1 MGVIG
6 VMVILRGGRC
16 RPIEFGWLDGSGLLA
31 SRRCADCFCA
41 PCRYSDQGA
50 LLLVMILSDF

>member
-1 MGVIG
+1 
-6 VMVILRGGRC
+6 MVILRGGRC
-16 RPIEFGWLDGSGLLA
+16 RPIEFAWLDGSGLLA

-50 LLLVMILSDF
+50 LLLVMILSDY